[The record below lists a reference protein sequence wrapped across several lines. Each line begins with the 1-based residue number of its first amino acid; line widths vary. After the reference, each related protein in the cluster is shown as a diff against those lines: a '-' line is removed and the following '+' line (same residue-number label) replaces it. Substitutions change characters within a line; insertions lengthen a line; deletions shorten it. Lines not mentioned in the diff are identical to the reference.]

1 MEQKPVSD
9 IKIKFNKMKSSIPD
23 FTKEDVTIHCNV
35 GIMALVGAIMRTF
48 IVELVEHSMK
58 GKEFEAAPELVDEMV
73 RINLEMM
80 SMVNKF
86 DFKKTEEMDADITIH
101 CVPKAMA
108 AYGILLAV
116 SYTHL
121 TLPTN
126 RE

>member
-1 MEQKPVSD
+1 
-9 IKIKFNKMKSSIPD
+9 
-23 FTKEDVTIHCNV
+23 
-35 GIMALVGAIMRTF
+35 
-48 IVELVEHSMK
+48 MK

-108 AYGILLAV
+108 AYGILLDCNIENIWQIFEANKV
-116 SYTHL
+116 PLLKDGKKEIMMLIRQMRDCLGISYDWRKS
-121 TLPTN
+121 N
-126 RE
+126 